1 MATVHA
7 IVQFFL
13 DLGSSVFLPVIIF
26 ILAVAFGAKVGKSL
40 RAALM
45 VGVGFVGIGLIIGL
59 LVNNLGPAAQSM
71 VKRFGIQ
78 LSIIDVGWPA
88 SAAIAFGSEIAAL
101 IIPAGITQPDPL
113 VPAGH

>member
-1 MATVHA
+1 MLTNEQSALKYLQGGFGMRTVHS

-13 DLGSSVFLPVIIF
+13 DLGASVFLPIIIF
-26 ILAVAFGAKVGKSL
+26 ILAVAFGAKAGKSL

-88 SAAIAFGSEIAAL
+88 
-101 IIPAGITQPDPL
+101 
-113 VPAGH
+113 